1 MKFRLS
7 NIQIPIDFPGLVRRF
22 LLSWLLG
29 AAVEYAL
36 LPSAFRNLNST
47 EGLGQ
52 MSLLRIF
59 VISLSLCA
67 ILSLLGKFY
76 FTESIERW
84 AMAVGFAILSV
95 LALHASFTWAFL
107 CACVLILLCL
117 TVYAIR
123 GWQKKPE
130 LKTENRPCAPWH
142 LWVTMG
148 LSVLFFLFVS
158 VWSVCRVYSFRTP
171 TYDFGLFSQ
180 MFYHMKESGL
190 PLTTLERDGLLSH
203 FAVHVSPIYYLM
215 LPLYWLSPAPA
226 TLQILQALVMVS
238 AVIPL
243 WLLCKLH
250 GLSGVQRVLL
260 CGIFLLFPAFAG
272 GASYDLHENCFLT
285 TLILWLFYG
294 IRKKQSPTVAVCAFL
309 TLCVKEDA
317 AVYVAV
323 IGLWL
328 FLKALL
334 QGNRRSTRDLLTG
347 FALLSA
353 SLIWFFLVTGYL
365 KTQGDGVMAYR
376 YNNFMYDSDSSL
388 LSVVRSVILN
398 PMKTVFECVDKEKLP
413 YLTLTL
419 LPLLGLPLLTRR
431 YERYLLLIP
440 YILVNL
446 MSDYSYQHDVFFQYN
461 FGSVAFLF
469 YLCIL
474 NVADLKYV
482 WTRLSVLVTSLI
494 LCAVCFAPVVVPKAM
509 RYPQLVAEHGQTYT
523 RIRQSLDLIPKDASV
538 CASTFYTTYL
548 SQRETV
554 YDLRYAS
561 REHLLCSDYIVI
573 DPTDTTSYKDFSPGN
588 EEADFAALLSLLQS
602 EGYTKIVTV
611 EDTLLIF
618 QK

>member
-7 NIQIPIDFPGLVRRF
+7 NIQIPIDLSGLVRRF

-36 LPSAFRNLNST
+36 LSSPFRDLSST

-52 MSLLRIF
+52 MSLLRIS
-59 VISLSLCA
+59 VISLSLWV

-76 FTESIERW
+76 FTEGIERW
-84 AMAVGFAILSV
+84 SMVVGFGIFGV
-95 LALHASFTWAFL
+95 MALYASFTWAFL
-107 CACVLILLCL
+107 CACVLILLL
-117 TVYAIR
+117 LAVYAMR
-123 GWQKKPE
+123 GWQKRAE
-130 LKTENRPCAPWH
+130 AKTAHRPCAPWP

-215 LPLYWLSPAPA
+215 LPLYCLFPRPE
-226 TLQILQALVMVS
+226 TLQVLQALVMVS

-243 WLLCKLH
+243 WMLCRLH
-250 GLSGVQRVLL
+250 GLTGVQGMLL
-260 CGIFLLFPAFAG
+260 CGMFLLFPAFVG
-272 GASYDLHENCFLT
+272 GVGYDLHENCFLT

-294 IRKKQSPTVAVCAFL
+294 IRKKQGFTICICALL
-309 TLCVKEDA
+309 TLSVKEDA

-328 FLKALL
+328 FLKTLL

-388 LSVVRSVILN
+388 PSVVRSVILN

-413 YLTLTL
+413 YLALTL

-440 YILVNL
+440 YILINL

-482 WTRLSVLVTSLI
+482 WTRLSVLVPSLI

-509 RYPQLVAEHGQTYT
+509 RYPQLVTEHGQTYT
-523 RIRQSLDLIPKDASV
+523 RIRQSLDLIPEGASV

-561 REHLLCSDYIVI
+561 REHLLSSEYIVI
-573 DPTDTTSYKDFSPGN
+573 DPTDTSSYKNFSPGN

-602 EGYTKIVTV
+602 EGYTKFDTI
-611 EDTLLIF
+611 ENTLLIF
-618 QK
+618 RK